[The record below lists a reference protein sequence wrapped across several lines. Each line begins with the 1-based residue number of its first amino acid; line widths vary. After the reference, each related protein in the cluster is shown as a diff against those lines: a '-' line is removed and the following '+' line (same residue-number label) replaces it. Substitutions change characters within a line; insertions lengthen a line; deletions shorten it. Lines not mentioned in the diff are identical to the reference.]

1 MKKQFL
7 IFLFFLPLPL
17 LAQVTNVRAG
27 QSGQD
32 IVITY
37 DLAESAEVRAYM
49 SVGGQPFVELHSAQG
64 DVGCVAKGTNRAITW
79 SPLAE
84 SDEFLADNV
93 VFKVEAPH
101 AFVDLGLPS
110 GTLWATC
117 NVGANAP
124 EEPGNLFAWGETT
137 RYLVTSSKYEGLYGG
152 MFFTEENYKYHGE
165 SAFSVSKYGHG
176 DSFGPHDNLTQ
187 LELVDDAANFNW
199 GGKWCMPTAE
209 QWKELKKNCT
219 WKWISNYNSTSIAGY
234 QVVSKNNGNR
244 IFLPVTGQGWED
256 FCAYTRDGSGAYWS
270 SSLGEGLSISASGLW
285 FDSKHVKTE
294 GTFRR
299 YGRSVR
305 PVYNK
310 K

>member
-7 IFLFFLPLPL
+7 FFLFFLPLPL

-37 DLAESAEVRAYM
+37 DLAESTEVRAYM

-64 DVGCVAKGTNRAITW
+64 DVGCVPQGINRTITW

-124 EEPGNLFAWGETT
+124 EEFGGYFAWGE
-137 RYLVTSSKYEGLYGG
+137 VEGKDFYSW
-152 MFFTEENYKYHGE
+152 ENYKWGTRY
-165 SAFSVSKYGHG
+165 
-176 DSFGPHDNLTQ
+176 NLTKYNSVDK
-187 LELVDDAANFNW
+187 LLVIEPIDDAATANW
-199 GGKWCMPTAE
+199 GQNWCMPSVE
-209 QWKELKKNCT
+209 QWKELKFYCKET
-219 WKWISNYNSTSIAGY
+219 EMDSAG
-234 QVVSKNNGNR
+234 VHGSLFVSRKNGNS
-244 IFLPVTGQGWED
+244 IFFPFSGIKTDERFLWGLFFEFWEN
-256 FCAYTRDGSGAYWS
+256 
-270 SSLGEGLSISASGLW
+270 SISEKNPDRAYCTDACLVRSC
-285 FDSKHVKTE
+285 
-294 GTFRR
+294 
-299 YGRSVR
+299 GRSIR
-305 PVYNK
+305 PIYNK